1 MVPVGAC
8 LGLSAVLFAIGMV
21 GFLGRRNIIL
31 MLVSVEIMLNAV
43 NVSLAAFSHR
53 LQDPRGQILALFV
66 IAVAAAESTQGG
78 RQCRESDRAEVV
90 TSARPLFAVLVPAV
104 GALLIARTGERR
116 ANLRE
121 FWSVAAGVLQ
131 AALVGSM
138 IPDVLAGRAP
148 EWVLFRI
155 LPGIELAF
163 RVDGFGLLFGLGASL
178 LWIATSFYSIGY
190 MRALGEHAQT
200 RYFACFALALSATMG
215 VALSANLFTLFLFYE
230 ALTLVTYPLVGHKET
245 AEARAGARK
254 YIIYLLGAAKLLLVA
269 ALILTYNVAGT
280 LEFRKGGILPVS
292 ELAAEPTLLYVV
304 FALFLFGFA
313 KNAVMPLHS
322 WLPAAMVAPTPV
334 SALLHA
340 VAVVKTG
347 VFATLRVFLYVFG
360 LEAMKRLDA
369 DVLALV
375 VASVTILLA
384 SLLALGQDNLKARL
398 AFSTVS
404 QLSYIVLGAA
414 LLTPSGILGGVAHIT
429 NHAVSKITLFL
440 CAGSIYVSTRKTE
453 ISQMS
458 GLASQMPWTM
468 AAFAV
473 ASLSLVGIPPA
484 SGFISKWYLALGSVE
499 RGNTWLLGVLL
510 ASSLLNAAYLGPIV
524 FRAYFE
530 EAPDSPHDA
539 VVEVP
544 WMVIPLV
551 LTALASLLLGVYP
564 DPVLTLAGRV
574 LP

>member
-1 MVPVGAC
+1 MEP
-8 LGLSAVLFAIGMV
+8 S
-21 GFLGRRNIIL
+21 
-31 MLVSVEIMLNAV
+31 
-43 NVSLAAFSHR
+43 AAFS
-53 LQDPRGQILALFV
+53 V
-66 IAVAAAESTQGG
+66 S
-78 RQCRESDRAEVV
+78 
-90 TSARPLFAVLVPAV
+90 PLLAVLVSATA
-104 GALLIARTGERR
+104 ALLIAGTGERR

-131 AALVGSM
+131 LAFVVSM
-138 IPDVLAGRAP
+138 IPDVLAGRTP
-148 EWVLFRI
+148 ECVVSRI

-163 RVDGFGLLFGLGASL
+163 RVDAFGLLFALGASV

-190 MRALGEHAQT
+190 IRSLEEHAQT

-215 VALSANLFTLFLFYE
+215 VAFAANLFTLFLFYE
-230 ALTLVTYPLVGHKET
+230 GLTLATYPLVAHKET
-245 AEARAGARK
+245 PEARAGARM
-254 YIIYLLGAAKLLLVA
+254 YVIYLLGAAKAFLLA
-269 ALILTYNVAGT
+269 AIVLTYNLAGT
-280 LEFRKGGILPVS
+280 LEFRKGGILHAS

-304 FALFLFGFA
+304 FMLFLFGFA
-313 KNAVMPLHS
+313 KNALMPLHS

-347 VFATLRVFLYVFG
+347 VFSTLRVFLFVFG
-360 LEAMKRLDA
+360 PDAMRLLGA
-369 DVLALV
+369 DVLALT
-375 VASVTILLA
+375 VASVTIIGG

-414 LLTPSGILGGVAHIT
+414 LLTPSGIQGGIAHVT

-458 GLASQMPWTM
+458 GLARQMPWTM
-468 AAFAV
+468 AAFAI

-484 SGFISKWYLALGSVE
+484 SGFVSKWYLAVGSVE
-499 RGNTWLLGVLL
+499 RGSAWTLVVLL
-510 ASSLLNAAYLGPIV
+510 ASSLLSAAYLGPV
-524 FRAYFE
+524 VYRAYFE
-530 EAPDSPHDA
+530 EAPDSGQDRIF
-539 VVEVP
+539 EVP
-544 WMVIPLV
+544 WMVVPLV

-564 DPVLTLAGRV
+564 DPVLQLASRV

>member
-1 MVPVGAC
+1 
-8 LGLSAVLFAIGMV
+8 
-21 GFLGRRNIIL
+21 
-31 MLVSVEIMLNAV
+31 
-43 NVSLAAFSHR
+43 
-53 LQDPRGQILALFV
+53 
-66 IAVAAAESTQGG
+66 
-78 RQCRESDRAEVV
+78 VV
-90 TSARPLFAVLVPAV
+90 TSLNPLLAVLVPAI
-104 GALLIARTGERR
+104 GALLIAGTGERR

-121 FWSVAAGVLQ
+121 FWSVAAGVAQ
-131 AALVGSM
+131 AAFVASM
-138 IPDVLAGRAP
+138 IPDVLAGRTP
-148 EWVLFRI
+148 ECVLFRI

-163 RVDGFGLLFGLGASL
+163 RTDGFGLLFGLGASL

-190 MRALGEHAQT
+190 MRSLGEHAQT

-215 VALSANLFTLFLFYE
+215 VALSANLFTLFVFYE

-269 ALILTYNVAGT
+269 ALILTYNAAGT
-280 LEFRKGGILPVS
+280 LEFRKGGILPAS
-292 ELAAEPTLLYVV
+292 ELAAQPTFFYVV

-347 VFATLRVFLYVFG
+347 VFATLRVILFVFG
-360 LEAMKRLDA
+360 LDAMRLLGA
-369 DVLALV
+369 DTLALV
-375 VASVTILLA
+375 VASVTIVLG

-404 QLSYIVLGAA
+404 QLSYIILGAA
-414 LLTPSGILGGVAHIT
+414 LLTPNGILGGVAHIT

-440 CAGSIYVSTRKTE
+440 CAGSIYVSTHKTE
-453 ISQMS
+453 VSQMS
-458 GLASQMPWTM
+458 GLARRMPWTM

-484 SGFISKWYLALGSVE
+484 SGFVSKWYLALGSVQ
-499 RGNTWLLGVLL
+499 RGSVWLLGVLL
-510 ASSLLNAAYLGPIV
+510 VSSLLNAAYLGPVV
-524 FRAYFE
+524 FKAYFE
-530 EAPDSPHDA
+530 EATDLAPDA
-539 VVEVP
+539 VFEVP

-564 DPVLTLAGRV
+564 DPVLKLAGRV